1 MASLIRPLGKARSY
15 SPCLK
20 TLVLLLH
27 QHTKPTSLSTTRNY
41 ISEMRKSA
49 FQANILR
56 LLRNEIQYEHNRCSP
71 KQPITRFNSFT
82 VDNRPGE
89 QWIRLKSK
97 FGEKEDIQ
105 IEATMFDG
113 SIPVSNS
120 DKLGVDVQL
129 HITFIVN
136 ISKGDDSNVLE
147 IMCSAWPNAIEIKGL
162 FVRGRN
168 RTPDQAHFGPEFKEL
183 DDELQDSLYEF
194 LEERSIN
201 DELATFLHEYMKNKD
216 KTEFIRWL
224 ETVKSHI
231 EKK

>member
-1 MASLIRPLGKARSY
+1 MASLIRPLRNTLS
-15 SPCLK
+15 SHCLK
-20 TLVLLLH
+20 TLLLH
-27 QHTKPTSLSTTRNY
+27 QRQKPTSLFTSRNY
-41 ISEMRKSA
+41 ISDMRKSA
-49 FQANILR
+49 FQGNILR
-56 LLRNEIQYEHNRCSP
+56 LLRNEIQYEQERGPP

-82 VDNRPGE
+82 IDDRPGE
-89 QWIRLKSK
+89 QWTRLKRK
-97 FGEKEDIQ
+97 FGEKEDIT

-120 DKLGVDVQL
+120 GKVGDDVQL

-136 ISKGDDSNVLE
+136 ISKGGDSNILE
-147 IMCSAWPNAIEIKGL
+147 IMCSAWPDAIEIKKL
-162 FVRGRN
+162 FVRGDD
-168 RTPDQAHFGPEFKEL
+168 RTLDLPYFGPEFKEL

-216 KTEFIRWL
+216 KTEFVKWL
-224 ETVKSHI
+224 ETVKSYI